1 MTTTRSNFFV
11 LTGGPGSGKTSLLG
25 LLEAFGLATA
35 PEGGRNII
43 RQQTAIGG
51 NALPWADRLLYAEL
65 MLSWDIRSFHA
76 APDETVFFDRGIP
89 DTIGYLSLCGIAV
102 PDHFHRAAET
112 LRYNRT
118 VFILP
123 PWPEIF
129 RNDTERTQSPE
140 EAEATFRAMQETYTA
155 LGYRLV
161 EVPHTHLRERLAF
174 VLAAAGVGDHPCP
187 DKKKGA
193 DNCGPRP

>member
-1 MTTTRSNFFV
+1 MATTKSNCFV

-25 LLEAFGLATA
+25 ALAAFGLATA
-35 PEGGRNII
+35 PEAGRNII
-43 RQQTAIGG
+43 RQQMAIGG

-65 MLSWDIRSFHA
+65 MLSWDIGSFHA
-76 APDETVFFDRGIP
+76 TSDETAFFDRGIP
-89 DTIGYLSLCGIAV
+89 DTIGYLSLCGITV

-112 LRYNRT
+112 LRYNPT

-129 RNDTERTQSPE
+129 HNDTERKQTLE
-140 EAEATFRAMQETYTA
+140 EAEATHRVMRETYKT

-161 EVPHTHLRERLAF
+161 EVPRIGRQDRLAF
-174 VLAAAGVGDHPCP
+174 VLGAAGIKDSCQA
-187 DKKKGA
+187 KKGA
-193 DNCGPRP
+193 DIYGPRPCR